1 MATMHC
7 DIVSAEKAIFSGAIT
22 MVSLRGSIG
31 ELGILPGH
39 APLLTGIRPG
49 PVQLR
54 LENGEEEV
62 FYASGGFLEVQPG
75 MVTILADTASRAE
88 DIDEGSGGR
97 CQGGGGARAGRT
109 GRGFRFLRRRREA
122 CRSGGTATHPRGV
135 AQAATLRI
143 RNPGPAGQDPAA
155 QGSRPFHKDSI
166 STPICET
173 SSIAPLLPRT

>member
-7 DIVSAEKAIFSGAIT
+7 DIVSAEKEIFSGAVS

-88 DIDEGSGGR
+88 DIDE
-97 CQGGGGARAGRT
+97 AAAAEAKDAAERALAEQAADFDFSIAAAKLAEAAAQQRT
-109 GRGFRFLRRRREA
+109 LEELRKRRR
-122 CRSGGTATHPRGV
+122 
-135 AQAATLRI
+135 
-143 RNPGPAGQDPAA
+143 
-155 QGSRPFHKDSI
+155 
-166 STPICET
+166 
-173 SSIAPLLPRT
+173 

>member
-7 DIVSAEKAIFSGAIT
+7 DIVSAEKEIFSGAIT

-39 APLLTGIRPG
+39 APLLTGILPG

-88 DIDEGSGGR
+88 DIDE
-97 CQGGGGARAGRT
+97 AAAEEAKEAAERALAEQAADFDFSVAAAKLAEAAAQQRT
-109 GRGFRFLRRRREA
+109 LEELRKRRR
-122 CRSGGTATHPRGV
+122 
-135 AQAATLRI
+135 
-143 RNPGPAGQDPAA
+143 
-155 QGSRPFHKDSI
+155 
-166 STPICET
+166 
-173 SSIAPLLPRT
+173 

>member
-1 MATMHC
+1 MAMMHC
-7 DIVSAEKAIFSGAIT
+7 DIVSAEKAIFSGAVT

-54 LENGEEEV
+54 LESGDEEV

-88 DIDEGSGGR
+88 DIDEAAAVE
-97 CQGGGGARAGRT
+97 AREAAERALTEQAADFDFSVAAAQLAEAAAQQRT
-109 GRGFRFLRRRREA
+109 IEELRKRRR
-122 CRSGGTATHPRGV
+122 
-135 AQAATLRI
+135 
-143 RNPGPAGQDPAA
+143 
-155 QGSRPFHKDSI
+155 
-166 STPICET
+166 
-173 SSIAPLLPRT
+173 